1 MNKQMKK
8 ASNLG
13 ITTSILML
21 LSSYYAYNIYDI
33 LSIIYIIMSIIIII
47 VSISLRG

>member
-13 ITTSILML
+13 ITTSLLLL
-21 LSSYYAYNIYDI
+21 LSSYCVYNIYDS